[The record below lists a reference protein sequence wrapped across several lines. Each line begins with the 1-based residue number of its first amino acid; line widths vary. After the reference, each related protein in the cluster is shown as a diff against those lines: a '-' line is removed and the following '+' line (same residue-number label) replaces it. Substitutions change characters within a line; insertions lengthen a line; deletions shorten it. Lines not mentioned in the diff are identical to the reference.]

1 MNIIINNPQKI
12 ECFTGIFQHMKTF
25 TEHINILFE
34 KGRMY
39 IQTMD
44 HSHISIFEV
53 SLPSEWFDI
62 YEHNSNASIKIGI
75 NSSILFR
82 VLNSR
87 DKTQKINILYNESHD
102 TMEIHFTPINS
113 IEKNDKNTIN
123 AEFDKHFEIS
133 LLDIDN
139 ELIDIPIIDYQA
151 EFTIAS
157 FNFANMINQLK
168 MFSDNLDLVCS
179 EEKIMLYSTSA
190 EQGKMFVEINID
202 DLSTFIIDEGETI
215 KMSFSLTQI
224 HNICLYNKMSKE
236 VDIKFKNNYPLKLIY
251 NLFGHPDAEI
261 RFYLAPKINDD

>member
-1 MNIIINNPQKI
+1 MNIIINNPSKI
-12 ECFTGIFQHMKTF
+12 ECFTSAFQHMKTF

-34 KGRMY
+34 KERMY

-44 HSHISIFEV
+44 HSHISIFELV
-53 SLPSEWFDI
+53 LPSGWFDL
-62 YEHNSNASIKIGI
+62 YEHKCITSFKLGI

-87 DKTQKINILYNESHD
+87 DKTQQINIVYDEANDDIL
-102 TMEIHFTPINS
+102 EIHFTPINR
-113 IEKNDKNTIN
+113 IEQNTIN

-139 ELIDIPIIDYQA
+139 ELMNIPSIEYQA

-168 MFSDNLDLVCS
+168 MFSDNLDLICS
-179 EEKIMLYSTSA
+179 EEKIMLYSNSI
-190 EQGKMFVEINID
+190 EQGKMFVEIKIN
-202 DLSTFIIDEGETI
+202 DLSSFIIDEGETI
-215 KMSFSLTQI
+215 NMSFSLTQI

-236 VDIKFKNNYPLKLIY
+236 IDVKFKTNFPMKLIY
-251 NLFGHPDAEI
+251 NLVGHPDAQI
-261 RFYLAPKINDD
+261 RFYLAPKINDN